1 MMKPLIEICVD
12 TLDGA
17 KNAARGGASRI
28 ELCSSLSEGGVT
40 PSLGLVE
47 LALSSVR
54 IPIHVMVRPRAGD
67 FVYSREEF
75 SSMERDIEHFKRAG
89 VHGVVLGLLTRGRE
103 VDTDRTRQLVQRAR
117 PMSVT
122 FHRAFDDS
130 ADLERSLEKVI
141 ASGAHMLLTS
151 GGEVSLGL
159 GAKQVARLVQLA
171 GDRIEIMG
179 GAGVTIETAAALWQ
193 ATHTAAIHASLRRA
207 VIASSMQPRSNAATG
222 VPSTHAD
229 AEFALFEEDVR
240 ALVESFP
247 DGSPSLAR
255 P

>member
-1 MMKPLIEICVD
+1 MNRPLIEICVD

-17 KNAARGGASRI
+17 KTAARGGASRI
-28 ELCSSLSEGGVT
+28 ELCSSLSDGGVT

-47 LALSSVR
+47 VALSSVR
-54 IPIHVMVRPRAGD
+54 IPIHVMVRPRGGD

-89 VHGVVLGLLTRGRE
+89 VHGVVFGLLTRRRE
-103 VDTDRTRQLVQRAR
+103 VDTERTRQLVQRAS

-130 ADLERSLEKVI
+130 ADLERSLESVI

-151 GGEVSLGL
+151 GGAVSLGL
-159 GAKQVARLVQLA
+159 GAKQVARLVHLA

-193 ATHTAAIHASLRRA
+193 ATHTAAIHASLRRSLVA
-207 VIASSMQPRSNAATG
+207 PSTRAQSNTATG
-222 VPSTHAD
+222 VPSMHAD

-247 DGSPSLAR
+247 DSSPSLTY